1 LRGNVL
7 KAAEYY
13 QEAYRLYQSWH
24 DEVRAA
30 QIQANRGAM
39 LIEYG
44 KPDEG
49 IDDIENA
56 FPVLGKLRD
65 RRFQI
70 LCLRARATYYRNQGR
85 HKEAMREL
93 NMGLQLAS
101 AQNLAEPM
109 GLMRT
114 FLAVSQLEMGEYDQA
129 RQSLLH
135 ALKDGTGR
143 QITEARIRLART
155 YVRLGDFAQADEELQ
170 RAERELQASPNASRQ
185 SLLSLVRG
193 EWAFESGRPSRELRA
208 SFERARAVVPE
219 PLRELEPSAIEA
231 RAYLGF
237 MHAGRLD
244 LGRQMIRDSIR
255 AAESLRQLSL
265 QARCRLLLAEI
276 ETAQRRFRDAHEL
289 LNQIPRE
296 DDERTLGPDLRAQ
309 SHYLRGRLESAQG
322 NIAAADQNAAA
333 AQELIRKLE
342 ERLPQEYRAL
352 FAKRQ
357 TVRRLLR

>member
-1 LRGNVL
+1 
-7 KAAEYY
+7 
-13 QEAYRLYQSWH
+13 
-24 DEVRAA
+24 
-30 QIQANRGAM
+30 
-39 LIEYG
+39 
-44 KPDEG
+44 
-49 IDDIENA
+49 
-56 FPVLGKLRD
+56 
-65 RRFQI
+65 
-70 LCLRARATYYRNQGR
+70 
-85 HKEAMREL
+85 MREL

-114 FLAVSQLEMGEYDQA
+114 FLAVSQLEMGDYDQA

-208 SFERARAVVPE
+208 SFERARDVVPE

-237 MHAGRLD
+237 MHAGDGRLD

-255 AAESLRQLSL
+255 AAENLRQLSL

-276 ETAQRRFRDAHEL
+276 ETAQRRFPEAHEL
-289 LNQIPRE
+289 LDQIPRE

-309 SHYLRGRLESAQG
+309 SHYLRGRLENAQG

-333 AQELIRKLE
+333 AQELIRTLE

-357 TVRRLLR
+357 TVRRLVR